1 MPHLSPTP
9 ISEEDMQVHDNKN
22 EFATITHLEC
32 VNVEVKSIDEK
43 ALLRK
48 LDLNLV
54 PWVTFLFVFS
64 FLDRSSIG
72 NARVSRY

>member
-1 MPHLSPTP
+1 MPRLSPTF

-22 EFATITHLEC
+22 EFTTITHLEC
-32 VNVEVKSIDEK
+32 VNEVKTIDEK

-72 NARVSRY
+72 NARVGRY